1 MAAGKSQMTPQDFAT
16 HIERLIADARD
27 AGLSD
32 ETIAAV
38 LRDAVE
44 ALREGLS

>member
-1 MAAGKSQMTPQDFAT
+1 MTPQDFTT
-16 HIERLIADARD
+16 HVEKLIADARD

-32 ETIAAV
+32 EAIAAA

>member
-1 MAAGKSQMTPQDFAT
+1 MTPDDLTT

-32 ETIAAV
+32 EAMVDA